1 MTNRIVVIGSL
12 NVDTILQASH
22 FPSAGETLALHDEK
36 IAGGGKG
43 ANQAISASRSGAKTS
58 FIGKVGDDSNGK
70 YMLEQLSRSGIDL
83 SYISIS
89 KDTKTG
95 QAFVILE
102 DSGENRILIY
112 AGANGTLNESDA
124 KMARDKI
131 READFVIAQLETP
144 IAATIEAFKIA
155 RDFGVKTILNPAP
168 AIKELPNELLE
179 LTDIITPNETE
190 AEILTGIKIID
201 KRSEELASAILHNIG
216 IETVLI
222 TLGSEGVYY
231 SSKKGSGNVAAIKV
245 NAVDTTAAGDTF
257 LGALA
262 AELKPNLK
270 NLEEAIKYG
279 NKASSIAVQKI
290 GAQPSIPSRK
300 EIRK

>member
-43 ANQAISASRSGAKTS
+43 ANQAISASRSGAITS

-70 YMLEQLSRSGIDL
+70 YMLDQLSMSGIEL
-83 SYISIS
+83 SYISVS
-89 KDTKTG
+89 NDTRTG

-112 AGANGTLNESDA
+112 AGANGTLNEFDA
-124 KMARDKI
+124 KRALDKI
-131 READFVIAQLETP
+131 QEADFVIAQLETP

-155 RDFGVKTILNPAP
+155 RKCGVKTILNPAP
-168 AIKELPNELLE
+168 AIRELPNELLE
-179 LTDIITPNETE
+179 VTDIIVPNETE
-190 AEILTGIKIID
+190 AEILTGIKVVD
-201 KRSEELASAILHNIG
+201 EQSKEAASAKLHNIG
-216 IETVLI
+216 IDTVLI
-222 TLGSEGVYY
+222 TLGSKGVYY
-231 SSKKGSGNVAAIKV
+231 SSKNISGNVAAFKV

-262 AELKPNLK
+262 AELNPNLS

-279 NKASSIAVQKI
+279 NKASSIAVQKL

-300 EIRK
+300 EIEK